1 MEVFLVGGAV
11 RDKLL
16 GHTPKDR
23 DYVVVGA
30 TPDDMLENGFT
41 KVGADFPVFLK
52 DGDEYALARQERKV
66 APGYNGFETHF
77 EPNVTLE
84 DDLVRRD
91 LTINAMAERLDNGHL
106 HDPFNGQEDLKNGV
120 LRHVSEAFAEDPVRV
135 LRVARFRAR
144 YNFTVAPE
152 TMDLMKEL
160 VQAGELDHLTPERVW
175 AELEKALME
184 DHPSAFFWTL
194 QDCGAMEVL
203 FPELGRSLLSSG
215 YNLKKAALRKYHFE
229 NRLMLLTCMA
239 RVNDVDAM
247 LKRLKAPTDVI
258 RLCHKFNMLV
268 TLVKDNMM
276 QQSAEDRFEL
286 LNVLDAYRRP
296 DDFYKVTRV
305 SLLVG
310 DDRFQNRVNK
320 LLECFGATKG
330 VNFAALS
337 KEKQNSLK
345 GAEIGGAISEKR
357 LEIITK
363 LAP

>member
-1 MEVFLVGGAV
+1 MDVFLVGGAV
-11 RDKLL
+11 RDKML
-16 GHTPKDR
+16 GRVPKDR

-30 TPDDMLENGFT
+30 TPQDMLDNGFD
-41 KVGADFPVFLK
+41 KVGADFPVYLK
-52 DGDEYALARQERKV
+52 GNDEYALARQERKV
-66 APGYNGFETHF
+66 GPGYNGFETHF
-77 EPNVTLE
+77 EPDVTLE

-152 TMDLMKEL
+152 TMELMKEL
-160 VQAGELDHLTPERVW
+160 VKAGELDHLTPERVW

-194 QDCGAMEVL
+194 QECGAMNVL
-203 FPELGRSLLSSG
+203 FPELDRSLLNSG
-215 YNLKKAALRKYHFE
+215 YYLKKAALRKYHFE
-229 NRLMLLTCMA
+229 NRVMLLTCTA
-239 RVNDVDAM
+239 HVVSIDEM
-247 LKRLKAPTDVI
+247 LKRLKAPSDII
-258 RLCHKFNMLV
+258 RLCYKFNSLV
-268 TLVKDNMM
+268 TVVGDPVLTYKADDV
-276 QQSAEDRFEL
+276 FEL
-286 LNVLDAYRRP
+286 LNILDAYRRP
-296 DDFYKVTRV
+296 DDFYKIARV

-310 DDRFQNRVNK
+310 DDKFQNRVNK
-320 LLECFGATKG
+320 LCECFSASKG

-337 KEKQNSLK
+337 EEAQNSLK
-345 GAEIGGAISEKR
+345 GVEIRDAINDKR

-363 LAP
+363 LAS